1 MNEFKVYYEDTDASG
16 RVYHANYLKYLE
28 RGRSNLI
35 YQSKYNHQ
43 ELLKKFNIIFV
54 VKNLSINYLSPAF
67 FEDILEV
74 QTSLNQLSRVK
85 LNFNQK
91 IFRNTELL
99 VDAEVIVIPVN
110 VGGKIIRLNEELFS
124 FFIKFFFQFLQL
136 GKIQLYL
143 FL

>member
-1 MNEFKVYYEDTDASG
+1 MDKFRVYYEDTDASG
-16 RVYHANYLKYLE
+16 RVYYANYLKYLE

-43 ELLKKFNIIFV
+43 ELFKKFNIIFV
-54 VKNLSINYLSPAF
+54 VKNLNINYLRPAF

-91 IFRNTELL
+91 ILRHTELL
-99 VDAEVIVIPVN
+99 VDAEVMVIPVN
-110 VGGKIIRLNEELFS
+110 TEGKIVRLDEELFS
-124 FFIKFFFQFLQL
+124 FLKTIS
-136 GKIQLYL
+136 
-143 FL
+143 

>member
-1 MNEFKVYYEDTDASG
+1 MDKFRVYYEDTDASG

-54 VKNLSINYLSPAF
+54 VKNLNMNYLRPAF

-74 QTSLNQLSRVK
+74 QTSINQLSRVK

-91 IFRNTELL
+91 ILRHTELL

-110 VGGKIIRLNEELFS
+110 TEGKIVRLDKELFS
-124 FFIKFFFQFLQL
+124 FLKTIS
-136 GKIQLYL
+136 
-143 FL
+143 

>member
-1 MNEFKVYYEDTDASG
+1 MDKFRVYYDDTDASG

-54 VKNLSINYLSPAF
+54 VKNLNINYLRPAF

-74 QTSLNQLSRVK
+74 QTSINQLSRVK

-110 VGGKIIRLNEELFS
+110 IEGKIIRLNEELFS
-124 FFIKFFFQFLQL
+124 FLKTIS
-136 GKIQLYL
+136 
-143 FL
+143 

>member
-1 MNEFKVYYEDTDASG
+1 MDKFRVYYEDTDASG

-28 RGRSNLI
+28 RGRSNFI

-54 VKNLSINYLSPAF
+54 VKNLNINYLRPAI

-74 QTSLNQLSRVK
+74 QTSLDQLSRVK

-91 IFRNTELL
+91 ILRNTELL
-99 VDAEVIVIPVN
+99 VDAEVIVMPVN
-110 VGGKIIRLNEELFS
+110 LEGKIIRLNEEFIS
-124 FFIKFFFQFLQL
+124 FLKSIS
-136 GKIQLYL
+136 
-143 FL
+143 

>member
-1 MNEFKVYYEDTDASG
+1 MDKFRVYYEDTDASG

-54 VKNLSINYLSPAF
+54 VKNLNINYLRPAF

-91 IFRNTELL
+91 ILRHTELL
-99 VDAEVIVIPVN
+99 VDAEVMVIPVN
-110 VGGKIIRLNEELFS
+110 IEGKIIRLNEELFS
-124 FFIKFFFQFLQL
+124 FLKTIR
-136 GKIQLYL
+136 
-143 FL
+143 

>member
-1 MNEFKVYYEDTDASG
+1 MDKFRVYYEDTDASG

-43 ELLKKFNIIFV
+43 ELLKKFNITFV
-54 VKNLSINYLSPAF
+54 VKNLNINYLRPAF

-74 QTSLNQLSRVK
+74 QTSINQLSRVK

-110 VGGKIIRLNEELFS
+110 IEGKIIRLNEELFS
-124 FFIKFFFQFLQL
+124 FLKTIS
-136 GKIQLYL
+136 
-143 FL
+143 

>member
-1 MNEFKVYYEDTDASG
+1 MDKFRVYYEDTDASG

-54 VKNLSINYLSPAF
+54 VKNLNINYLRPAF

-74 QTSLNQLSRVK
+74 QTFINQLSRVK

-91 IFRNTELL
+91 ILRHTELL
-99 VDAEVIVIPVN
+99 VDAEVMVIPVN
-110 VGGKIIRLNEELFS
+110 LEGRIIRLDEELFS
-124 FFIKFFFQFLQL
+124 FLKTIS
-136 GKIQLYL
+136 
-143 FL
+143 

>member
-1 MNEFKVYYEDTDASG
+1 MDKFRVYYEDTDASG

-54 VKNLSINYLSPAF
+54 VKNLSINYLRPAF
-67 FEDILEV
+67 FEDIIKV
-74 QTSLNQLSRVK
+74 QTSINQLNRVK

-110 VGGKIIRLNEELFS
+110 IEGKIIRLNEELFS
-124 FFIKFFFQFLQL
+124 FLKTIS
-136 GKIQLYL
+136 
-143 FL
+143 

>member
-1 MNEFKVYYEDTDASG
+1 MDKFRVYYEDTDASG

-74 QTSLNQLSRVK
+74 QTSINQLSRVK

-91 IFRNTELL
+91 ILRHTELL
-99 VDAEVIVIPVN
+99 VDAEVMVIPVN
-110 VGGKIIRLNEELFS
+110 IEGKIIRLDEELFS
-124 FFIKFFFQFLQL
+124 FLKTIS
-136 GKIQLYL
+136 
-143 FL
+143 

>member
-1 MNEFKVYYEDTDASG
+1 MDKFRVYYEDTDASG

-35 YQSKYNHQ
+35 YQSKYNHK

-54 VKNLSINYLSPAF
+54 VKNLNINYLRPAF

-74 QTSLNQLSRVK
+74 QTSINQLSRVK

-99 VDAEVIVIPVN
+99 VDAEVMVIPVN
-110 VGGKIIRLNEELFS
+110 TEGKIIRLNEELFS
-124 FFIKFFFQFLQL
+124 FLKTIS
-136 GKIQLYL
+136 
-143 FL
+143 

>member
-1 MNEFKVYYEDTDASG
+1 MDKFRVYYEDTDASG

-35 YQSKYNHQ
+35 YQSNYNHQ

-74 QTSLNQLSRVK
+74 QTSINQLSRVK

-99 VDAEVIVIPVN
+99 VDAEVLVMPVN
-110 VGGKIIRLNEELFS
+110 IEGKIIRLNEELIS
-124 FFIKFFFQFLQL
+124 FLKTIS
-136 GKIQLYL
+136 
-143 FL
+143 

>member
-1 MNEFKVYYEDTDASG
+1 MDKFRVYYEDTDSSG

-35 YQSKYNHQ
+35 YQSNYNHQ

-54 VKNLSINYLSPAF
+54 VKNLRINYLSPAF

-110 VGGKIIRLNEELFS
+110 IEGKIIRLNEELFS
-124 FFIKFFFQFLQL
+124 FLKTIS
-136 GKIQLYL
+136 
-143 FL
+143 

>member
-1 MNEFKVYYEDTDASG
+1 MKDYHFRIYYEDTDASG

-54 VKNLSINYLSPAF
+54 VKSLNINYLKPAF
-67 FEDILEV
+67 FEDLIEV
-74 QTSLNQLSRVK
+74 QTSLNLLSRVK

-91 IFRNTELL
+91 IIRNNEPL
-99 VDAEVIVIPVN
+99 VDAEVIVIPIN
-110 VGGKIIRLNEELFS
+110 TSGKIIKLNEELYS
-124 FFIKFFFQFLQL
+124 FLKTI
-136 GKIQLYL
+136 I
-143 FL
+143 

>member
-1 MNEFKVYYEDTDASG
+1 MDKFRVYYEDTDASG

-35 YQSKYNHQ
+35 YQSNYNHQ

-54 VKNLSINYLSPAF
+54 VKNLNINYLRPAF

-74 QTSLNQLSRVK
+74 QTSINQLSRVK

-99 VDAEVIVIPVN
+99 VDAEVMVIPVN
-110 VGGKIIRLNEELFS
+110 IEGKIIRLNKELFS
-124 FFIKFFFQFLQL
+124 FLKTIS
-136 GKIQLYL
+136 
-143 FL
+143 

>member
-1 MNEFKVYYEDTDASG
+1 MDKFRVYYEDTDASG

-54 VKNLSINYLSPAF
+54 VKNLNINYLRPAF

-99 VDAEVIVIPVN
+99 VDAEVVVIPVN
-110 VGGKIIRLNEELFS
+110 IDGKIIRLNEELFS
-124 FFIKFFFQFLQL
+124 FLKTIS
-136 GKIQLYL
+136 
-143 FL
+143 

>member
-1 MNEFKVYYEDTDASG
+1 MDKFRVYYEDTDASG

-35 YQSKYNHQ
+35 YQSNYNHQ

-54 VKNLSINYLSPAF
+54 VKNLSINYLRPAF

-74 QTSLNQLSRVK
+74 QTSINQLSRVK

-110 VGGKIIRLNEELFS
+110 IEGKIIRLNEELFS
-124 FFIKFFFQFLQL
+124 F
-136 GKIQLYL
+136 
-143 FL
+143 